1 MTLRIGTGRP
11 PGGYRLADGT
21 KPLSASQIA
30 DALDT
35 PDKREALQ
43 RWYAREGMHAFRIAE
58 EARDIGSAVH
68 AAIEA
73 HYRGLPTETAL
84 WDAPDVTAAENAFAA
99 FLDWHTRTEHTPLL
113 LEWPMVSERLRLA
126 GTVDMLADFGD
137 GLEVV
142 DFKTSKRLSPRSM
155 MLQCALYDLLLTDAM
170 PDMPARAGA
179 RIVRIQKTGEGYRET
194 RCDGAAWTQ
203 AREAA
208 RHLVTALR
216 AAAALDGLRELPP
229 LEPCDVDGDL
239 AFGP

>member
-1 MTLRIGTGRP
+1 MSLRVGPGRP
-11 PGGYRLADGT
+11 PGGYRLANGSR
-21 KPLSASQIA
+21 PLSASQIA

-43 RWYAREGMHAFRIAE
+43 RWYAREGLNAFRVAE

-73 HYRGLPTETAL
+73 HYRGLPTETVL
-84 WDAPDVTAAENAFAA
+84 WDSPDQTAADNAFAA
-99 FLDWHTRTEHTPLL
+99 FLDWRTRTEHTPLL

-126 GTVDMLADFGD
+126 GTVDMLATFDG
-137 GLEVV
+137 GLEIV

-155 MLQCALYDLLLTDAM
+155 FIQCALYDLLLTDAM
-170 PDMPARAGA
+170 PDLAPRVGA
-179 RIVRIQKTGEGYRET
+179 RIVRIQKTGDGYREA
-194 RCDGAAWTQ
+194 RCDGEAWTRARDAAW
-203 AREAA
+203 
-208 RHLVTALR
+208 HLVAALK